1 MGWQDGLPTKIRADM
16 HTRARIGPQQSPQS
30 HARACGHRAA
40 RAQAWSA
47 SRSTGAPAP
56 RCISRGRIPP
66 ASACPQLTHGSRDE
80 GATQIALQQQGDPTC
95 RRARSRGMCEHGIM
109 LGMSSCASGQQ
120 GEHLRARNRRLH
132 GQKADQSPPLWH
144 CSGGERQRPPT
155 MTTLGTCCCRTPWS
169 RRTPI
174 GFVCSAECPLH
185 TNVRHPARRGR
196 TPA

>member
-1 MGWQDGLPTKIRADM
+1 MWPPRGACTSMG
-16 HTRARIGPQQSPQS
+16 RIALHRRSCPPLHLSRPHPACMRTS
-30 HARACGHRAA
+30 AAHARLPRRGRDADCTAAA
-40 RAQAWSA
+40 RQPDL
-47 SRSTGAPAP
+47 PA
-56 RCISRGRIPP
+56 R
-66 ASACPQLTHGSRDE
+66 
-80 GATQIALQQQGDPTC
+80 
-95 RRARSRGMCEHGIM
+95 RSRGMCEHGIM